1 MTLLDNAVIRADFP
15 VAGKML
21 YLDSAHQTP
30 LGVTAKRAIEDFLAE
45 SFETA
50 GPKPKWLARVEQV
63 RGVLASFVGAS
74 ADEIAYTKNTSEGL
88 NIAAN
93 AIDLNAG
100 DNVLLIEGDHPNNA
114 YAWLNL
120 RRKGIEV
127 RFVKLSGAVANAQT
141 FAPYIDSKTRVIS
154 LSHVTFHAGQRH
166 DIRSIGQLC
175 KEKALYLVVDAMQS
189 VGVLPLDVKDLGIS
203 ILAAGCHKGLL
214 VPQGLGFLYVDSS
227 LDSLEPIYLAMAGIA
242 NPPADFIARPDDVAL
257 RAGAGRFE
265 IGNFNLPGIH
275 ALGATLNL
283 LGTIGVDN
291 VEAHVL
297 SLGDRLI
304 EHLDDLRIPLVG
316 PRNATE
322 RAHIYTL
329 ALSPDWL
336 AYFAENNVR
345 VSPERDGIRISFG
358 IFNDETDVDAVADL
372 IRKRLQASAI
382 PRSY

>member
-1 MTLLDNAVIRADFP
+1 MLMTLLDNAAIRADFP
-15 VAGKML
+15 VASKML

-30 LGVTAKRAIEDFLAE
+30 LGVTAKVAVEDFLAE
-45 SFETA
+45 SYEMA
-50 GPKPKWLARVEQV
+50 GPKTKWLARVEQV
-63 RGVLASFVGAS
+63 RGALASFIRAS
-74 ADEIAYTKNTSEGL
+74 ANEIAYTKNTSEGL

-93 AIDLNAG
+93 AIDFKAG

-120 RRKGIEV
+120 RRKGVEV
-127 RFVKLSGAVANAQT
+127 RLVKLSGAVADAQT
-141 FAPYIDSKTRVIS
+141 FAAYVDRKTRAIS

-175 KEKALYLVVDAMQS
+175 KEKSIYLVVDAMQS

-227 LDSLEPIYLAMAGIA
+227 LESLEPVYLATAGLA
-242 NPPADFIARPDDVAL
+242 NPPSDFMARPDDVAL

-265 IGNFNLPGIH
+265 LGNFNLPGIH

-283 LGTIGVDN
+283 LETIGVGN

-304 EHLDDLRIPLVG
+304 EHLDDLRIRLVG
-316 PRNATE
+316 PRNAAE
-322 RAHIYTL
+322 RAHIYTM
-329 ALSPDWL
+329 ALSSDWL

-358 IFNDETDVDAVADL
+358 IFNNEADVNAVADI
-372 IRKRLQASAI
+372 IRKRL
-382 PRSY
+382 